1 MTGRK
6 VWFVK
11 INPAMK
17 NKVKFADD
25 TTLKADGINDVLIIR
40 MDDRYSLI
48 KDVLYI
54 LGIKYKFLSIGQL
67 LENGY
72 KIHMENKGLRVMDAK
87 GDLNKLGQGGFGS
100 VYKGNLPDEC
110 VVAVKVLSESKDNG
124 EDFINEVASIR
135 RTSHVNIVKL
145 LGFCLDGSK
154 KALIYEFMSNGSLEN
169 YGMILEMV
177 GRSKNIKLEVD
188 CSSELYF
195 PHWIYKRLE
204 LNQDFGLKCIK
215 NEIDE
220 EMVRKMT
227 MVSLWC
233 IQTDPS
239 NRPSMRKVVEMLE
252 GSLQVL
258 EILPKPFLSSP
269 STSSIHISSEM
280 L

>member
-1 MTGRK
+1 
-6 VWFVK
+6 
-11 INPAMK
+11 
-17 NKVKFADD
+17 
-25 TTLKADGINDVLIIR
+25 
-40 MDDRYSLI
+40 
-48 KDVLYI
+48 
-54 LGIKYKFLSIGQL
+54 
-67 LENGY
+67 
-72 KIHMENKGLRVMDAK
+72 
-87 GDLNKLGQGGFGS
+87 
-100 VYKGNLPDEC
+100 
-110 VVAVKVLSESKDNG
+110 
-124 EDFINEVASIR
+124 
-135 RTSHVNIVKL
+135 
-145 LGFCLDGSK
+145 
-154 KALIYEFMSNGSLEN
+154 
-169 YGMILEMV
+169 MV